1 MTKLNNK
8 GQVLVL
14 FIILL
19 PIIIFILFI
28 VVDIGNTYLK
38 KQELCSITRDAITY
52 LKDGKEEKQV
62 LDLIKENNPNI
73 KSTIQDNTI
82 TSTLEVKGVIKMYDL
97 NIFEVNCSYKIENNK
112 IRRITNE

>member
-38 KQELCSITRDAITY
+38 
-52 LKDGKEEKQV
+52 DGKEEKQV

-73 KSTIQDNTI
+73 KATIQDNTI

>member
-1 MTKLNNK
+1 MTKLDNK

-28 VVDIGNTYLK
+28 VVDIGNVYLK
-38 KQELCSITRDAITY
+38 KQELCSITRDATTY
-52 LKDGKEEKQV
+52 LKDGKEENEV

-73 KSTIQDNTI
+73 KATIQDNTI
-82 TSTLEVKGVIKMYDL
+82 TSSLKVKGIIKMYDL
-97 NIFEVNCSYKIENNK
+97 NIFAVNCTYKIENNK